1 MKKTFLSAVKA
12 MCAGVMTLCMASLTF
27 VSCYDDSDLQNK
39 VKDMEGRLAIVEEL
53 AEALQGQV
61 DAALYTLEFQVSS
74 SNELQYSFDGG
85 KTWQATGVT
94 ATAGVSVA
102 DVEDGDDT
110 ITFVFS
116 DGSSFTIEKPIEV
129 QFEIRSGQ
137 VYFAAAEQK
146 TIKVLSS
153 GIADLTVISQPSHW
167 SADIDVDGNVKVTAP
182 EEDDWDAADGGY
194 VKVHACSEDGKC
206 IVGRILVEYSTKC
219 QLSLAAYNGQMNL
232 KAASEWSC
240 FYYGVS
246 TPESFKSDVEALL
259 AIVKDGDY
267 AVLTKI
273 KNSSYAFEDPESDTG
288 FVEGYNGTVKLPLSE
303 IYGSELELGKEYIVW
318 AFLEALDSYTV
329 DNVVVSYYTHNI
341 VNVSVTEGEKSA
353 FDVMVNVSV
362 SGAESYHAYGIPQAY
377 VETEEDLANYL
388 EMMVESA
395 SMGDVLGA
403 SYTENYSGSAFEISG
418 ESLLEMAA
426 PNSKVYVL
434 VLPID
439 GRPEY
444 TAEDV
449 IVTEVTTAPLAA
461 GGAVNATAEQVWYY
475 NELQYLPPSYEPVMA
490 EIPLNATDAP
500 SVVLNASATG
510 WKNVYTAWF
519 SDEELAAFT
528 DDAALVDAVVAN
540 TVYAM
545 TPEDIELPTAHPN
558 FESGYDAPN
567 FVAFFVD
574 ETGKYGE
581 LAKVKCEI
589 VDTPAGKQLKFT
601 WADMNCPAA
610 LDFGVGV
617 PGKFCLIYDM
627 FAAYGENL
635 PAEMRGMYEPYGSMT
650 FDFAVFPTSKTSG
663 KFEAY
668 QESMLGERQSA
679 VGTYSEWNG
688 TTCVVNF
695 ETFMVENQTM
705 TVSETPINV
714 YFQQM
719 GGGAL

>member
-27 VSCYDDSDLQNK
+27 VSCYDDSYLQNK

-53 AEALQGQV
+53 ADALKGQV

-129 QFEIRSGQ
+129 QFEIRSGK

-167 SADIDVDGNVKVTAP
+167 SADIDADGNVKVTAP
-182 EEDDWDAADGGY
+182 EEEDWDAADGGY

-232 KAASEWSC
+232 KAASEWSR

-259 AIVKDGDY
+259 AIVEDEDWD
-267 AVLTKI
+267 VLPKI
-273 KNSSYAFEDPESDTG
+273 KNSSHAFEDPETDTG

-303 IYGSELELGKEYIVW
+303 IYGSELDLGKEYIVW
-318 AFLEALDSYTV
+318 AFLGDLDSYTV

-362 SGAESYHAYGIPQAY
+362 SGAESYLAHGIPQAY
-377 VETEEDLANYL
+377 EEELADYL
-388 EMMVESA
+388 DQMAEAA
-395 SMGDVLGA
+395 SMGEVFGE

-418 ESLLEMAA
+418 ESLLDMAA

-449 IVTEVTTAPLAA
+449 IVTEVTTGALAA

-475 NELQYLPPSYEPVMA
+475 NELQCLPPDWNMVMA
-490 EIPLNATDAP
+490 EIPLSATDAP
-500 SVVLNASATG
+500 SVVLNASAAG

-519 SDEELAAFT
+519 SDEEMAAFT

-545 TPEDIELPTAHPN
+545 TPEEMELPTATPN
-558 FESGYDAPN
+558 FESGYDQPN

-589 VDTPAGKQLKFT
+589 VDTPAGKQLKFA
-601 WADMNCPAA
+601 WADMNDMPSA
-610 LDFGVGV
+610 LDFGVYAENMLCVGV
-617 PGKFCLIYDM
+617 SLVAQG
-627 FAAYGENL
+627 A
-635 PAEMRGMYEPYGSMT
+635 PADEYAGVYQMVNAPLNIEGIWPTSMT
-650 FDFAVFPTSKTSG
+650 SG
-663 KFEAY
+663 RFEVY
-668 QESMLGERQSA
+668 SYNMYDEKQISS
-679 VGTYSEWNG
+679 GTYSNWNG
-688 TTCVVNF
+688 TTCDV
-695 ETFMVENQTM
+695 TFDLLYLENVTM
-705 TVSETPINV
+705 TISDTPIT
-714 YFQQM
+714 FLS
-719 GGGAL
+719 GGGVM

>member
-1 MKKTFLSAVKA
+1 
-12 MCAGVMTLCMASLTF
+12 
-27 VSCYDDSDLQNK
+27 
-39 VKDMEGRLAIVEEL
+39 MEGRLAIVEEL
-53 AEALQGQV
+53 ADALKGQV

-129 QFEIRSGQ
+129 QFEIRSGK

-167 SADIDVDGNVKVTAP
+167 SADIDADGNVKVTAP

-232 KAASEWSC
+232 KAASEYTC

-259 AIVKDGDY
+259 AIVEDGDWD
-267 AVLTKI
+267 VLTKI
-273 KNSSYAFEDPESDTG
+273 RNSSYAFEDPESDTG
-288 FVEGYNGTVKLPLSE
+288 YVEGYNGTVKLPLSE

-318 AFLEALDSYTV
+318 AFLEYLDSYTV

-362 SGAESYHAYGIPQAY
+362 SGAESYLAHGIPQAY
-377 VETEEDLANYL
+377 EEELADYL
-388 EMMVESA
+388 ERMAEAA
-395 SMGDVLGA
+395 SMGEVLGK

-418 ESLLEMAA
+418 ESFLDMAA

-449 IVTEVTTAPLAA
+449 IVTEVTTAPLSA

-475 NELQYLPPSYEPVMA
+475 NELQCLPPDYNMVMA
-490 EIPLNATDAP
+490 KIPLSATDAP
-500 SVVLNASATG
+500 SVVLNASAAG

-519 SDEELAAFT
+519 SDEEMAAFT

-545 TPEDIELPTAHPN
+545 TPEEMELPTATPN
-558 FESGYDAPN
+558 FESGYDQPN

-589 VDTPAGKQLKFT
+589 VDTPAGKQLKFA
-601 WADMNCPAA
+601 WADMNDMPSA
-610 LDFGVGV
+610 LDFGVYAENMLCVGV
-617 PGKFCLIYDM
+617 SLVAQG
-627 FAAYGENL
+627 A
-635 PAEMRGMYEPYGSMT
+635 PADEYAGVYQMVNAPLNIEGIWPTSMT
-650 FDFAVFPTSKTSG
+650 SG
-663 KFEAY
+663 RFEVY
-668 QESMLGERQSA
+668 SYNMYDEKQISS
-679 VGTYSEWNG
+679 GTYSNWNG
-688 TTCVVNF
+688 TTCDV
-695 ETFMVENQTM
+695 TFDLLYLENVTM
-705 TVSETPINV
+705 TISDTPIT
-714 YFQQM
+714 FLS
-719 GGGAL
+719 GGGVM